1 MNVTCTLE
9 SVFCFFCVASSRTG
23 ASAGAVD
30 SLPPPAPLPNP
41 LQVIELLFW
50 PSYPEVAFPSS
61 LLLPMPAVTHLGVA
75 AETQKVKKEKVT
87 ENSPYFNP

>member
-1 MNVTCTLE
+1 MLHVHLKVY
-9 SVFCFFCVASSRTG
+9 SAFFVWRVPGLGLVLGQWTAS
-23 ASAGAVD
+23 
-30 SLPPPAPLPNP
+30 PLPNP